1 MRPPRPPHRPPGVLG
16 VVSLSGPLLVPLPL
30 VLVLLP
36 LHRKGPQVMTS
47 FPVLLGLAAVV
58 WPVQYLLVS
67 PTVWLWRVCVT
78 GLRAGLKMGVL
89 GILLILLPVI
99 GWVILGAISMHRSS
113 QRRADQRHAET
124 LAALGHVQA
133 PATAPRSL
141 WTPWGL
147 SLLTA

>member
-1 MRPPRPPHRPPGVLG
+1 
-16 VVSLSGPLLVPLPL
+16 
-30 VLVLLP
+30 
-36 LHRKGPQVMTS
+36 MTS
-47 FPVLLGLAAVV
+47 FPVPLPGSPNVAVRRFATILGLAAVV